1 MAPVTRVLIVEDEPS
16 LAEAI
21 KYGLEREGF
30 TCTIAGD
37 GSAAL
42 DRFAHEKPDLVVL
55 DLMLPGLP
63 GVDVCRAV
71 RRAGRTPIIVV
82 SAKSAEVDKVVALEM
97 GADDYV
103 TKPFGMREL
112 VARVRS
118 LLRRSGT
125 VTGEAIPSPNGDH
138 ATVFRAGPVE
148 LDVDRHECRV
158 RGEPVVL
165 PPREFMLLEYLLRR
179 VGRLCTR
186 DALIADLWGN
196 DYFGDTRTLDV
207 HVRRLRNKIELDPR
221 EPQHL
226 HTVRGLGYKFEP

>member
-1 MAPVTRVLIVEDEPS
+1 MVTRVLIVEDEPS
-16 LAEAI
+16 LADAI

-37 GSAAL
+37 GSVAL
-42 DRFAHEKPDLVVL
+42 ERFDQERPDLVIL

-71 RRAGRTPIIVV
+71 RRSGRTPIIVV

-112 VARVRS
+112 VARARS
-118 LLRRSGT
+118 VLRRSGA
-125 VTGEAIPSPNGDH
+125 ESAPSLNGDRP
-138 ATVFRAGPVE
+138 TVLRSGPVE

-158 RGEPVVL
+158 HGETVTL

-179 VGRLCTR
+179 TGRLCTR

-196 DYFGDTRTLDV
+196 DYYGDTRTLDV
-207 HVRRLRNKIELDPR
+207 HVRRLRNKIETDPKR
-221 EPQHL
+221 PQHL
-226 HTVRGLGYKFEP
+226 QTVRGLGYKFEP